1 MRQTSVL
8 RIDRILLVTLHD
20 DTRLAE
26 ARDFLIRLGETIAAS
41 SAIGVLVDVSGLA
54 LVDSY
59 IGRML
64 ATIVGTARLLG
75 AEAMI
80 AGVRPEI
87 AISMVELGIELP
99 DIPAA
104 LDVDAGLASLRGRI
118 GHRR

>member
-8 RIDRILLVTLHD
+8 RIDDILLVTLHD
-20 DTRLAE
+20 DPRLAE
-26 ARDFLIRLGETIAAS
+26 ARDFLVRLGEMIAQNTAL
-41 SAIGVLVDVSGLA
+41 GVLVDVSGLA
-54 LVDSY
+54 LVDST

-64 ATIVGTARLLG
+64 ATIVATARLLG

-99 DIPAA
+99 DIAAA
-104 LDVDAGLASLRGRI
+104 LDVDSGLASLRGRV